1 MQGLFVLMRSALK
14 YLGGSIS
21 KDVSPI
27 RSVEKALRGTAKSLG
42 PKIGGDIDV
51 HTSKDAGKFA
61 PMYFFYFSLIL
72 RTFPV
77 LVLVPVPGIL
87 ILFPLVGR
95 QKKSAKL
102 ADHPITEKS

>member
-61 PMYFFYFSLIL
+61 PMYFFYFFFDITYFSSLGL
-72 RTFPV
+72 SASSWNSHTV
-77 LVLVPVPGIL
+77 S
-87 ILFPLVGR
+87 VGR
-95 QKKSAKL
+95 A
-102 ADHPITEKS
+102 TEKVSQTRRSSDN